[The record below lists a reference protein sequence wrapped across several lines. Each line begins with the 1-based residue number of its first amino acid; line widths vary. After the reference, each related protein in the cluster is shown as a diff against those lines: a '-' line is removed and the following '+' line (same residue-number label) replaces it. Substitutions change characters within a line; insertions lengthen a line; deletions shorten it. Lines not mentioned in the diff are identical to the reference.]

1 MNTRTIFI
9 MLTMIMSVSI
19 FAADP
24 ARSKTIARIISQRP
38 DLSNFLKVLEK
49 SEVGS
54 QLSERISVQYTVFAP
69 NNKAFKAFPSGAM
82 ETLLSPRNDD
92 RLVEVF
98 NYHLLNSSLT
108 PFELE
113 KYVALEMVSRQ
124 FQSINY
130 KQKTNGKAKFTVE
143 VIYCSNGMIYVIDKI
158 LTPTRD
164 DIFQILQKDGRF
176 EMFTKAIT
184 ASRQGK
190 LFQNEVSL

>member
-24 ARSKTIARIISQRP
+24 ARSKTIARITSQRP
-38 DLSNFLKVLEK
+38 DFNNFLKVLEK
-49 SEVGS
+49 SEAGS
-54 QLSERISVQYTVFAP
+54 QLSERTNVQHTVFTP
-69 NNKAFKAFPSGAM
+69 NNKAFKALPPGAID
-82 ETLLSPRNDD
+82 TLLSRPNDD
-92 RLVEVF
+92 RLEEVC
-98 NYHLLNSSLT
+98 NYHLLNSNLT

-113 KYVALEMVSRQ
+113 KYVVLEMVSRQ

-130 KQKTNGKAKFTVE
+130 KQKTNGKASFTGE
-143 VIYCSNGMIYVIDKI
+143 VICCSNGIIYVIDKV

-176 EMFTKAIT
+176 EVFTKAIT
-184 ASRQGK
+184 ASRQDK

>member
-24 ARSKTIARIISQRP
+24 ARSKTIARITSQRP
-38 DLSNFLKVLEK
+38 DLSNFVKVLEK

-54 QLSERISVQYTVFAP
+54 QLSERTNVQYTVFAP
-69 NNKAFKAFPSGAM
+69 NNKAFKALPPGAID
-82 ETLLSPRNDD
+82 TLLSRANDD
-92 RLVEVF
+92 RLEEVC
-98 NYHLLNSSLT
+98 NYYLLN
-108 PFELE
+108 
-113 KYVALEMVSRQ
+113 LEMVSRQ

-130 KQKTNGKAKFTVE
+130 KQKTNGKASFTGE
-143 VIYCSNGMIYVIDKI
+143 VIYCSNRIVYVIDKV

-184 ASRQGK
+184 ASRQDK